1 MQIDK
6 YAIEKSKSE
15 MYILPNTVSLS
26 TTQKQMTLHLQIQ
39 KVRKC
44 IWLGFHGSND

>member
-6 YAIEKSKSE
+6 YDIEKSKSK
-15 MYILPNTVSLS
+15 MYILPNTVCVP

-44 IWLGFHGSND
+44 IWLGFHG

>member
-6 YAIEKSKSE
+6 HAIEKSKSE

-26 TTQKQMTLHLQIQ
+26 TAQKQMTLHLQIQ
-39 KVRKC
+39 KARKRA
-44 IWLGFHGSND
+44 WLGVGHG